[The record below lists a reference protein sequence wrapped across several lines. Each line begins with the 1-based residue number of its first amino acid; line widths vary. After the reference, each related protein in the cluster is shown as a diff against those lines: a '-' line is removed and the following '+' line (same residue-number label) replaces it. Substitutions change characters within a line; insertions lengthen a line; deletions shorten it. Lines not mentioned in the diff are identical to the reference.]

1 MDINV
6 YALVLTRI
14 IRILIYTSKTIYS
27 PMTIFIVPSVLL
39 ARKSLRLVALNQILL
54 IVQIVSVGEG
64 SVAEI

>member
-14 IRILIYTSKTIYS
+14 IRILIYTSKTIYC
-27 PMTIFIVPSVLL
+27 PMAIFIVPRVLL
-39 ARKSLRLVALNQILL
+39 ARNSLSLVALNQILL
-54 IVQIVSVGEG
+54 IIQIVSVGEG